1 MSKDKRLSD
10 AYGFSGFVPLQ
21 IVKGIFGD
29 PKARVIILKRRT
41 KKQFVPHV
49 ARRTGV
55 FMIAK
60 SAVCAISPVAIHG
73 YFWNWKYAASNA
85 GVAAR

>member
-1 MSKDKRLSD
+1 MSKHKRLSD
-10 AYGFSGFVPLQ
+10 AYGFSGFSALQ

-41 KKQFVPHV
+41 KKQFVQPV
-49 ARRTGV
+49 ERRTRV
-55 FMIAK
+55 FMIVK
-60 SAVCAISPVAIHG
+60 SAMCATSPVAIHG
-73 YFWNWKYAASNA
+73 YFWNWKYAESNA